1 MKKEHDWIDDNND
14 DMETSTLTPAF
25 NS

>member
-1 MKKEHDWIDDNND
+1 MKKEHNWIDDNND